1 MTGHL
6 LGTGLALDTSSI
18 IFLIHTAPKAGRI
31 LSSFLIRT
39 LQNGNTKSFSLKVV
53 EQELYPLLPDSKP
66 EPSPLNNFAY
76 SLVCVKKKKKKLLVD
91 FHYLCF
97 CFFFSK
103 KKLGET
109 GKIITRNKNR
119 ENCFYIKNK
128 VWILYTTETGIDI
141 LLERMVFVTKCTW
154 SILLD

>member
-31 LSSFLIRT
+31 LSSLLIRT

-66 EPSPLNNFAY
+66 EPSSLYNFAY
-76 SLVCVKKKKKKLLVD
+76 TLVCVKKKKKTFSRFSLFLL
-91 FHYLCF
+91 L
-97 CFFFSK
+97 FFFFLVK
-103 KKLGET
+103 
-109 GKIITRNKNR
+109 RNWVKQ
-119 ENCFYIKNK
+119 EK
-128 VWILYTTETGIDI
+128 
-141 LLERMVFVTKCTW
+141 
-154 SILLD
+154 

>member
-66 EPSPLNNFAY
+66 EPSPLIT
-76 SLVCVKKKKKKLLVD
+76 LPTLWCVLKKKKKKNN
-91 FHYLCF
+91 F
-97 CFFFSK
+97 
-103 KKLGET
+103 
-109 GKIITRNKNR
+109 
-119 ENCFYIKNK
+119 
-128 VWILYTTETGIDI
+128 
-141 LLERMVFVTKCTW
+141 
-154 SILLD
+154 

>member
-6 LGTGLALDTSSI
+6 LGTGLALDTSNI
-18 IFLIHTAPKAGRI
+18 IFLIHIAPKAGRI
-31 LSSFLIRT
+31 LSSLLIRT

-66 EPSPLNNFAY
+66 EPSSLYNIAY
-76 SLVCVKKKKKKLLVD
+76 SLVCFKKKKTKNFQSIFIISAFV
-91 FHYLCF
+91 
-97 CFFFSK
+97 FFSK
-103 KKLGET
+103 KELGET

-119 ENCFYIKNK
+119 KNCFYIKNK

-141 LLERMVFVTKCTW
+141 LL
-154 SILLD
+154 

>member
-76 SLVCVKKKKKKLLVD
+76 SLVCVKKKKKTFSRFSLFLL
-91 FHYLCF
+91 L
-97 CFFFSK
+97 FFFSK

>member
-31 LSSFLIRT
+31 LSSLLIRT

-66 EPSPLNNFAY
+66 EPSSLYNFAY
-76 SLVCVKKKKKKLLVD
+76 TLVCVKKKKKKLLVD
-91 FHYLCF
+91 FHYFCF
-97 CFFFSK
+97 CFFFLVK
-103 KKLGET
+103 
-109 GKIITRNKNR
+109 RNWVKQ
-119 ENCFYIKNK
+119 EK
-128 VWILYTTETGIDI
+128 
-141 LLERMVFVTKCTW
+141 
-154 SILLD
+154 

>member
-76 SLVCVKKKKKKLLVD
+76 SLVCVKKKKKKKQLLVD
-91 FHYLCF
+91 FHYFCF
-97 CFFFSK
+97 CFFLVK
-103 KKLGET
+103 
-109 GKIITRNKNR
+109 RNWVKQ
-119 ENCFYIKNK
+119 EK
-128 VWILYTTETGIDI
+128 
-141 LLERMVFVTKCTW
+141 
-154 SILLD
+154 